1 MMPGSLVPYKEFTSK
16 YVLEQYKNSPRL
28 RGLINAVLTQCD
40 DLEIALHEIFQALDL
55 SSAVG
60 PALDYLG
67 SIVGVLRNPGE
78 ADATYRARIIAGRSL
93 DGIPSPEAVRIVIKL
108 LTGAPSVG
116 LFPNW
121 PAEMYYVLD
130 GGTDAEVSVLEGES
144 MTSGASLVRGTF
156 LCGENYDDGYE
167 FGYLVNEDNG
177 KPLVVDYHELIYELI
192 TSDGDGI
199 VDSENNLLTI
209 KDAASIPEP
218 EPPEVPTGS
227 LQVSKVVSGSGFD
240 PAKTFEIVV
249 TFSEPVNYSVDG
261 GEPLA
266 EASDT
271 YTAYLADSESV
282 VLGNIPEDITYSVV
296 ESALSQQDQD
306 AGYSV
311 GTMTG
316 GSGTIVADETQEAT
330 ASNSYVLP
338 TGSLEIT
345 ESVSGTGFDP
355 AKTFD
360 VLVTFGEAINYSVDG
375 GSPVS
380 PASSTYTAS
389 LASGDSVVLGNI
401 PAGTSFVVTE
411 VALSQQD
418 QDAGYS
424 TGTVTGGTGTISKDT
439 TSQVTTA
446 HSYVAPIVDPLE
458 AYEDRSIAL
467 STSSDNSGRLQ
478 VPDSK
483 NQSLFVVVPGVAGK
497 VIRSFDVWTDQP
509 SASSV
514 YKTNEVVATT
524 FDFDFLALDPTVAPG
539 QKTSTPPTYASSWT
553 TTQEQDGSYRQH
565 IVLAEPITMVAGKQ
579 YGFIVTTRGD
589 VDHTNCV
596 CSGEVQA
603 QNLML
608 TSTEWYTPSPQ
619 TDPPSIVFSWW
630 EANKFCFAG
639 SAAPSI
645 KFYSTT

>member
-177 KPLVVDYHELIYELI
+177 KPIVVDYHELIYELI

-199 VDSENNLLTI
+199 IDSENNLLTI

-227 LQVSKVVSGSGFD
+227 LQVSKTVSGSGFD

-261 GEPLA
+261 G
-266 EASDT
+266 
-271 YTAYLADSESV
+271 
-282 VLGNIPEDITYSVV
+282 
-296 ESALSQQDQD
+296 
-306 AGYSV
+306 
-311 GTMTG
+311 
-316 GSGTIVADETQEAT
+316 
-330 ASNSYVLP
+330 
-338 TGSLEIT
+338 
-345 ESVSGTGFDP
+345 
-355 AKTFD
+355 
-360 VLVTFGEAINYSVDG
+360 
-375 GSPVS
+375 SPVS

-389 LASGDSVVLGNI
+389 LASGDSVILGNI

-424 TGTVTGGTGTISKDT
+424 TGSVTGGTGTISKDT
-439 TSQVTTA
+439 TSQASTS
-446 HSYVAPIVDPLE
+446 HSYVAPVVDPLE
-458 AYEDRSIAL
+458 AYEDRSVGL
-467 STSSDNSGRLQ
+467 SASSDNSGRLQ
-478 VPDSK
+478 VQDSK
-483 NQSLFVVVPGVAGK
+483 NQSLFVVVPGVDGK

-514 YKTNEVVATT
+514 YKTGEVVATT
-524 FDFDFLALDPTVAPG
+524 FDFDFLGLDPTVAPG
-539 QKTSTPPTYASSWT
+539 PKSSTPPTYASSWT
-553 TTQEQDGSYRQH
+553 TTQEQDGSYKQH

-589 VDHTNCV
+589 ADHTNCV

-608 TSTEWYTPSPQ
+608 TSTEWYLPSPQ
-619 TDPPSIVFSWW
+619 TDPPSIVFSWG

-639 SAAPSI
+639 YAAPSI